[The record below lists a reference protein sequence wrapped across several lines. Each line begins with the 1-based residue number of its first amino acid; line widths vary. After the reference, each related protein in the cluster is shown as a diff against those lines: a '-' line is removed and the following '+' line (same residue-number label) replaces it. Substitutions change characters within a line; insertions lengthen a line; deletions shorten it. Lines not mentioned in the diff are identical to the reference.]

1 MSLHGCNFVFL
12 RRRTSGHGLQIF
24 MMKKF
29 GHNLNI
35 SMMKLR
41 GRKWSLLQRKIN
53 GLKLIIFHD
62 EKSVVV
68 FYIF

>member
-1 MSLHGCNFVFL
+1 MF
-12 RRRTSGHGLQIF
+12 RQRRTSGYGLQF
-24 MMKKF
+24 FVMKKF
-29 GHNLNI
+29 ERNLNI
-35 SMMKLR
+35 SRMKLS

-68 FYIF
+68 FYMF